1 MRLPCLWLWFLIAL
15 VCMGSSFLLLIFSQI
30 TAIVA
35 ENTELVSNV
44 TGYGKQG
51 YAISQI

>member
-1 MRLPCLWLWFLIAL
+1 MNYTQKIMRVRP
-15 VCMGSSFLLLIFSQI
+15 
-30 TAIVA
+30 AIVA